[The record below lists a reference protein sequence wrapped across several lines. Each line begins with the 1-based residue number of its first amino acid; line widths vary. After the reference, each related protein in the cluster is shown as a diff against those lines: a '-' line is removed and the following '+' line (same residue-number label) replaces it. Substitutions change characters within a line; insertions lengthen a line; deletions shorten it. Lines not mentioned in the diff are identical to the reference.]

1 MKNKKTII
9 LFSILC
15 IVILFVVLFL
25 TISTMKLAK
34 NKETGKNNTNTTVA
48 DNSDNNTSDS
58 EASNEECQEVLEDV
72 ISSPENYEDLLP
84 SGTPPINYYQMEDV
98 DNDNVDELIPVTV
111 PSTNEEDNVTVY
123 YYIDVNPETM
133 EPEYTEIEE
142 PIEVPIDDLIV
153 SNDSGSGDGLK
164 VLSDS
169 VRDVEKKYRQAQGTD
184 EYSDPVM
191 SGIIHDFDENGIP
204 EIFLSGT
211 SGDESFS
218 YGYTTKKKNLSTTV
232 TDFCQCFSYKDFFI
246 CVNYSLDSTSDTVLN
261 IYQYTNE
268 DMNLKECYILHYAPD
283 ENGDALIYE
292 HDITKELVN
301 YETSKT
307 LSADEF
313 IQLMKN
319 YQLKASC
326 DVNNDYTYFDF
337 SVDGVDAQF
346 LPHIEGADSIIEVIY
361 HNGNISYVTAYEKLY
376 KPVLDMY
383 FKAFNEGNMEYSANG
398 FSVNPVFA
406 YATNNGTDISN
417 VNYGFYDIDSNGIP
431 ELCIGAYNQV
441 YDMYALSNDE
451 IVNVFSGGERS
462 TYTLFGNGYI
472 YNIASGS
479 AAQTYFSLY
488 NYANGSLNFMEG
500 TVFDGFLDEKN
511 PYFYTTDEK
520 IENTASYNSISES
533 EATNW
538 QNNVMIND
546 KATYWK
552 HPFSNYNN

>member
-34 NKETGKNNTNTTVA
+34 SKETGKNNTNTTVA

-58 EASNEECQEVLEDV
+58 EATNEECQEVLEDV

-184 EYSDPVM
+184 EYSEPVM

-326 DVNNDYTYFDF
+326 DVKNDYTYFDF